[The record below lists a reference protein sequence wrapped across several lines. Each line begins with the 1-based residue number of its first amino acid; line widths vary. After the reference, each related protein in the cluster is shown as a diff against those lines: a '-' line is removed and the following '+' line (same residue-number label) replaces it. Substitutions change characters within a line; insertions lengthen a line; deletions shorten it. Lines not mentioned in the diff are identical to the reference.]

1 MTHERGSGSALI
13 TIAIVSQ
20 NQLLRLG
27 LQAVIAPHEHLR
39 LIGEAANTLQAMSL
53 VSQEKPHLLI
63 IELEPGMDILGL
75 VRKVKAS
82 LSTIRI
88 IALHGIEDSR
98 GGLDALSS
106 GIDGMVLTTQPGV
119 VLLAVIEYLCRRPA
133 IAARCLPCDTSAWE
147 RSGSTS
153 GLEDP
158 MPIPPD
164 WSEDL
169 TKREHD
175 IIALIGE
182 GLSNKDIACRLNI
195 CSTTVRH
202 HLTSIFGKLD
212 VHSRQQL
219 LIRAHKYGLV
229 KLHANGTTTRAHVV
243 GVRSSPS
250 ESVGT
255 LPPSAAT

>member
-1 MTHERGSGSALI
+1 LTHERGSGSALI
-13 TIAIVSQ
+13 TIAIVSR

-133 IAARCLPCDTSAWE
+133 IAARCLPCDTSALE
-147 RSGSTS
+147 RTGSTS

>member
-1 MTHERGSGSALI
+1 
-13 TIAIVSQ
+13 
-20 NQLLRLG
+20 
-27 LQAVIAPHEHLR
+27 
-39 LIGEAANTLQAMSL
+39 
-53 VSQEKPHLLI
+53 
-63 IELEPGMDILGL
+63 MDILGL

-169 TKREHD
+169 TKRERD

-182 GLSNKDIACRLNI
+182 GLSNKDIACRLSI

-229 KLHANGTTTRAHVV
+229 KLHANGTAARAHLVA
-243 GVRSSPS
+243 GS
-250 ESVGT
+250 EQ
-255 LPPSAAT
+255 SA

>member
-13 TIAIVSQ
+13 TIAIVSR

-39 LIGEAANTLQAMSL
+39 LIGEAANSLQAVSL
-53 VSQEKPHLLI
+53 VSQDKPHLLI

-88 IALHGIEDSR
+88 IALHGIEDCR
-98 GGLDALSS
+98 GGLEALSS
-106 GIDGMVLTTQPGV
+106 GIDGLVLTTQPGV
-119 VLLAVIEYLCRRPA
+119 VLLAIIEYLCRRPA
-133 IAARCLPCDTSAWE
+133 NVARCLPCDTSALE
-147 RSGSTS
+147 IASST
-153 GLEDP
+153 GGFEDRIP
-158 MPIPPD
+158 VPPD

-169 TKREHD
+169 TKRERD

-182 GLSNKDIACRLNI
+182 GLSNKDIACRLSI

-202 HLTSIFGKLD
+202 HLTSIFDKLD

-229 KLHANGTTTRAHVV
+229 KLQANGTAARVHLVA
-243 GVRSSPS
+243 GS
-250 ESVGT
+250 EQ
-255 LPPSAAT
+255 SA

>member
-13 TIAIVSQ
+13 TIAIVSR

>member
-1 MTHERGSGSALI
+1 MIHERGSGSALI

-27 LQAVIAPHEHLR
+27 LQAVIAPHAHIR
-39 LIGEAANTLQAMSL
+39 LIGEATNMLQA
-53 VSQEKPHLLI
+53 VSIVTQEQPQLLI
-63 IELEPGMDILGL
+63 IELQPGMDILGL

-98 GGLDALSS
+98 AGLEAVSS

-119 VLLAVIEYLCRRPA
+119 VLLAIIEYLCRRPA
-133 IAARCLPCDTSAWE
+133 NVARCHPCDASALE
-147 RSGSTS
+147 TTGSA
-153 GLEDP
+153 GGFEDR
-158 MPIPPD
+158 IPVLPN

-175 IIALIGE
+175 IITLIGE
-182 GLSNKDIACRLNI
+182 GLSNKDIACRLSI

-229 KLHANGTTTRAHVV
+229 KLHANGTAARAHLVA
-243 GVRSSPS
+243 GS
-250 ESVGT
+250 EQ
-255 LPPSAAT
+255 SA

>member
-1 MTHERGSGSALI
+1 
-13 TIAIVSQ
+13 
-20 NQLLRLG
+20 
-27 LQAVIAPHEHLR
+27 
-39 LIGEAANTLQAMSL
+39 
-53 VSQEKPHLLI
+53 
-63 IELEPGMDILGL
+63 MDILGL

-147 RSGSTS
+147 RTGSTS

-182 GLSNKDIACRLNI
+182 GLSNKDIACRLSI

-229 KLHANGTTTRAHVV
+229 TLHANGATTHAHVV

>member
-1 MTHERGSGSALI
+1 MIHERGSGSALI
-13 TIAIVSQ
+13 TIAIVSR

-147 RSGSTS
+147 RTGSTS

>member
-13 TIAIVSQ
+13 TIAIVSR

-147 RSGSTS
+147 RTGSTS

>member
-1 MTHERGSGSALI
+1 MIHERGSGSALI

-39 LIGEAANTLQAMSL
+39 LFGEAANTLQAMSL

-147 RSGSTS
+147 RSG
-153 GLEDP
+153 
-158 MPIPPD
+158 
-164 WSEDL
+164 
-169 TKREHD
+169 
-175 IIALIGE
+175 
-182 GLSNKDIACRLNI
+182 
-195 CSTTVRH
+195 
-202 HLTSIFGKLD
+202 
-212 VHSRQQL
+212 
-219 LIRAHKYGLV
+219 
-229 KLHANGTTTRAHVV
+229 
-243 GVRSSPS
+243 
-250 ESVGT
+250 
-255 LPPSAAT
+255 